1 MQVTATLAAA
11 ALATTVLA
19 GGVAGAAIH
28 AATATVRVE
37 CPASPA
43 APADDLQRF
52 MSRPAP
58 LITGGRQ
65 F

>member
-1 MQVTATLAAA
+1 MQVTATLAAV
-11 ALATTVLA
+11 ALATTALA
-19 GGVAGAAIH
+19 SGVAGAAIH

-37 CPASPA
+37 CPASLPA
-43 APADDLQRF
+43 SADDLQRF

-58 LITGGRQ
+58 PITGGRQ